1 MRCLQ
6 MPKPERV
13 VQGRISNNCL
23 IHEGDKFSYFFSLVK
38 GHAKLY
44 AREAKLHKRCTLS
57 ESGADEQGPRER
69 KGKVL
74 RFLHLSSSFHEPAS
88 DLHDNHGTTFGNWVW
103 YHCQRNVLVTQS
115 FICAFGPVW
124 LNQRTGPWGCEG
136 HEHHKQGQL
145 YSIAFMSKGSCL
157 ETQW

>member
-44 AREAKLHKRCTLS
+44 AREAKFHKKCTLS
-57 ESGADEQGPRER
+57 ESDVDEQGPRER
-69 KGKVL
+69 KAKVL
-74 RFLHLSSSFHEPAS
+74 QFLYLSSSFHESAS
-88 DLHDNHGTTFGNWVW
+88 DLHDDHRTTFSNWVW
-103 YHCQRNVLVTQS
+103 YHCQRNVLLTQS
-115 FICAFGPVW
+115 LIRARGFI
-124 LNQRTGPWGCEG
+124 
-136 HEHHKQGQL
+136 QL
-145 YSIAFMSKGSCL
+145 INVTSYFSTRVTLINCS
-157 ETQW
+157 TR